1 MEIEEEKR
9 PSSHLLPDE
18 IKQAI
23 DLYRR
28 DAERDG
34 VVITDKE
41 ISQQILLN
49 FDRKLGNPTVQRVWK
64 NYQETKSTSNHWHV
78 A

>member
-23 DLYRR
+23 VLYRR

-41 ISQQILLN
+41 ISQRILLN
-49 FDRKLGNPTVQRVWK
+49 FDRKLGNSTVQRVWK
-64 NYQETKSTSNHWHV
+64 NYMKASPLV
-78 A
+78 